1 MCWLLRNNFFCFIVF
16 SLFQKG
22 LNDLIQLPHTSL
34 KLFKSIAQCACIN
47 DILLLLITTSPF
59 SIIFF
64 NLSPRRISF
73 QTLAFL
79 VSNFCHFKFV
89 FCSCS
94 LVGKSFG
101 LRKNPFF
108 VSTSSLED
116 IPSFQKWLKF

>member
-1 MCWLLRNNFFCFIVF
+1 MRNNFFCFIVF

-22 LNDLIQLPHTSL
+22 LNDLIQRPRTSL
-34 KLFKSIAQCACIN
+34 KLFNSIAQCACIN

-89 FCSCS
+89 FCSCWWVNH
-94 LVGKSFG
+94 LV
-101 LRKNPFF
+101 
-108 VSTSSLED
+108 LEKK
-116 IPSFQKWLKF
+116 IPSSYIPLALRIFPSPQKWLKF